1 MPNAKAMG
9 SLSNKLLSY
18 ISTTLVH
25 DSNYDIALILLKNYS
40 HLKNLS
46 IGEVAELC
54 YVSPA
59 AISRFC
65 RFIGF
70 DNFKEFKQSL
80 EQDFSMAND
89 YSRQFYAMLC
99 SDEKMAIATY
109 RDELIANIYSTISP
123 ENMEVVP
130 DIIRDIHDSDHVAY
144 FAHHF
149 LWDIGRF
156 FQSKMMVMGK
166 YVEQFMAYD
175 AQLEC
180 AQHLG
185 PNSLAIICTVGG
197 TYMSRYAK
205 IWTTIQNS
213 GCRILV
219 ITQNLSNA
227 ELNSARYVLRCGTS
241 NRDDVGKYSA
251 MMTVD
256 YLVMSYLRKYGK
268 F

>member
-40 HLKNLS
+40 RLKDLS

-99 SDEKMAIATY
+99 SDEKMAISTY

-130 DIIRDIHDSDHVAY
+130 DIIRE
-144 FAHHF
+144 
-149 LWDIGRF
+149 IGRAH
-156 FQSKMMVMGK
+156 V
-166 YVEQFMAYD
+166 
-175 AQLEC
+175 
-180 AQHLG
+180 
-185 PNSLAIICTVGG
+185 
-197 TYMSRYAK
+197 
-205 IWTTIQNS
+205 
-213 GCRILV
+213 
-219 ITQNLSNA
+219 
-227 ELNSARYVLRCGTS
+227 
-241 NRDDVGKYSA
+241 
-251 MMTVD
+251 
-256 YLVMSYLRKYGK
+256 
-268 F
+268 